1 MILNNAPQN
10 EAILSN
16 VGQVG
21 EFRIRNSAKAFS
33 ILSSGL
39 YANKIRAIIRELSC
53 NAIDSHTAAGK
64 LQTPF
69 DIHLPNTLEPWFSI
83 RDYGTG
89 LTHDQVTNLY
99 TTYFESTKTDSNA
112 FIGALGLGSKSPFSY
127 TDNFTVT
134 AVKDGIRGIYT
145 AFINEV
151 GVPSIA
157 LMTQGK
163 TTEPNGVEVK
173 FSVNSQS
180 DYQKFITEAKQV
192 YKYFKLR
199 PIVSGCD
206 RFEFEDV
213 KYNTKNL
220 SPGIHRVEHN
230 TNYSK
235 QSVAIM
241 GNIEYPIQVP
251 ESEAKALGDLG
262 LMLNCGLVIEF
273 GIGQLDFQ
281 ASREG
286 LSYVG
291 ITLQSIKSKLT
302 LLRDDLLIKI
312 TTEANKLDNLW
323 NRAIYLAE
331 KIGDN
336 LYKASVKEYLT
347 KTNFGLVKDDR
358 YASLKFWNFSEKLLA
373 DTYNIKI
380 RQGSRMR
387 GEYKCSTV
395 KPSQD
400 YHNPGS
406 NGDYYRIGIDQN
418 SYFVITDT
426 RRGAFERAKL
436 HWRKKAMQAYQET
449 FFVLEPVDKTKP
461 MKTTEFFGSIY
472 NPPSNQIL
480 LASSLDQKPK
490 VEREKRT
497 SILVIEERRRRGA
510 RYSTWVWSNDGDL
523 SDYDDTKTYYYV
535 PLVQFQPETKST
547 EKDMKEVYQKLI
559 HANIF
564 NGKLYGVNKK
574 DIAAVKAKKNWVHI
588 DELVVKSLSAQNS
601 TSAKS
606 LAKSSIDF
614 EQHFNDNVIALVN
627 SNSPLAKLYAEF
639 KGVKAYNDNYNI
651 KPLMMWY
658 GVSDGKAELEQ
669 EQKAWVEKIREVSNR
684 YTLLKHLGYRLE
696 AKQVA
701 EYINMVD
708 QVKGI

>member
-21 EFRIRNSAKAFS
+21 EFRIRNSSKAFS

-134 AVKDGIRGIYT
+134 AVKDGVRGVYT

-180 DYQKFITEAKQV
+180 DYQKFVTEAKQV
-192 YKYFKLR
+192 YKYFTLR
-199 PIVSGCD
+199 PVVSGYD
-206 RFEFEDV
+206 KFEFEDV

-230 TNYSK
+230 TNYGK

-273 GIGQLDFQ
+273 GIGELDFQ

-291 ITLQSIKSKLT
+291 ITLQSIKSKLIQ
-302 LLRDDLLIKI
+302 LRSDLLGKI

-323 NRAIYLAE
+323 ERAIYLAE
-331 KIGDN
+331 KMDDN
-336 LYKASVKEYLT
+336 LYRSAAKEYLNN
-347 KTNFGLVKDDR
+347 TNFGLVKDEKYNR
-358 YASLKFWNFSEKLLA
+358 LKSWAFTEQALA
-373 DTYNIKI
+373 NTYNIKM
-380 RQGSRMR
+380 RAANRSR
-387 GEYKCSTV
+387 GEQKCSTI
-395 KPSQD
+395 SLSHD
-400 YHNPGS
+400 YNNQHGGN
-406 NGDYYRIGIDQN
+406 YYTVQISAD
-418 SYFVITDT
+418 SYFVLTDT
-426 RRGAFERAKL
+426 KRGAFERAKY
-436 HWRKKAMQAYQET
+436 HWRRKAMQAYQET

-461 MKTTEFFGSIY
+461 MLTDKFFGSIY
-472 NPPSNQIL
+472 NPPQKQIL
-480 LASSLDQKPK
+480 QASSLIEKPGK
-490 VEREKRT
+490 VRERRT

-510 RYSTWVWSNDGDL
+510 RYTTWVWSNDGNL
-523 SDYDDTKTYYYV
+523 EDYDDTKTYYYV
-535 PLVQFQPETKST
+535 PLVQFQPETKCT
-547 EKDMKEVYQKLI
+547 NKDIKDVYQKLLQTGV
-559 HANIF
+559 HK
-564 NGKLYGVNKK
+564 GKVYGVNKK
-574 DIAAVKAKKNWVHI
+574 DLEQVKKKKNWVHI
-588 DELVVKSLSAQNS
+588 DELVIQKLGTQNS

-614 EQHFNDNVIALVN
+614 ESHFNDNVISLVN
-627 SNSPLAKLYAEF
+627 SNSPLAKLYSEF
-639 KGVKAYNDNYNI
+639 KDVKAYNDDYNI
-651 KPLMMWY
+651 KTLMMWY
-658 GVSDGKAELEQ
+658 GISDGKTALEQ
-669 EQKAWVEKIREVSNR
+669 ERAQWVEKIKEVSNR
-684 YTLLKHLGYRLE
+684 YPLLKHLGYRLE

-701 EYINMVD
+701 EYIGMVD

>member
-53 NAIDSHTAAGK
+53 NAVDSHTAAGK
-64 LQTPF
+64 LKTPF
-69 DIHLPNTLEPWFSI
+69 DVHLPNTLEPWFSI

-89 LTHDQVTNLY
+89 LTHEQVTNLY

-134 AVKDGIRGIYT
+134 AVKDGTRGIYT

-157 LMTQGK
+157 LMTQGE

-180 DYQKFITEAKQV
+180 DYQKFVTEAKQV

-199 PIVSGCD
+199 PVVSGCD
-206 RFEFEDV
+206 KFEFEDV

-220 SPGIHRVEHN
+220 ATGIHRVEHN
-230 TNYSK
+230 TNYGHR
-235 QSVAIM
+235 SVAVM

-251 ESEAKALGDLG
+251 ESEAKALGDLA

-273 GIGQLDFQ
+273 GIGELDFQ

-291 ITLQSIKSKLT
+291 VTLQSIKSKLT
-302 LLRDDLLIKI
+302 QLRDGLLVKV
-312 TTEANKLDNLW
+312 TTEADKLDNLW
-323 NRAIYLAE
+323 ERAIYLAE
-331 KIGDN
+331 KISDN
-336 LYKASVKEYLT
+336 LYKAAVKEYLN

-358 YASLKFWNFSEKLLA
+358 YNHLKSWHFTEQVLA
-373 DTYNIKI
+373 DTYNIK
-380 RQGSRMR
+380 MR
-387 GEYKCSTV
+387 GAIRCRGDQKCSTV
-395 KPSQD
+395 ALTHD
-400 YHNPGS
+400 YNNQHGGS
-406 NGDYYRIGIDQN
+406 YYTIQIDAH
-418 SYFVITDT
+418 SYFVLTDT
-426 RRGAFERAKL
+426 KRGAFERAKY
-436 HWRKKAMQAYQET
+436 HWRKKALKVYTET
-449 FFVLEPVDKTKP
+449 FFVLEPVDKNKP
-461 MKTTEFFGSIY
+461 MKTDEFFWSIS
-472 NPPSNQIL
+472 NPPQKQIL
-480 LASSLDQKPK
+480 LASSLDEKPSK
-490 VEREKRT
+490 VRDKRT
-497 SILVIEERRRRGA
+497 SILVIEERRRA
-510 RYSTWVWSNDGDL
+510 RSSYTHWVWSNDGDL

-535 PLVQFQPETKST
+535 PLVQFQPETKCT
-547 EKDMKEVYQKLI
+547 NKDIKDVYQKLLQTGV
-559 HANIF
+559 HK
-564 NGKLYGVNKK
+564 GKVYGVNKK
-574 DIAAVKAKKNWVHI
+574 DLEQVKNKKNWVHL
-588 DELVVKSLSAQNS
+588 DELVIQKLGTQNS

-614 EQHFNDNVIALVN
+614 ESHFNDTIISLVN
-627 SNSPLAKLYAEF
+627 SNSPYAKLFAEF
-639 KGVKAYNDNYNI
+639 KDVKAYNDNYNI
-651 KPLMMWY
+651 KSLMMWY
-658 GVSDGKAELEQ
+658 GISDGKAALEQ
-669 EQKAWVEKIREVSNR
+669 ERKAWVEKIQEVSNR
-684 YTLLKHLGYRLE
+684 YPLLKHLGYRLE